1 MKAKRIF
8 VLCNC
13 NYVTL
18 LESILQLSVRLFD
31 LKRMGIGH
39 EPIRIVN
46 NMAFNII
53 TYYKTKI
60 KSNFF
65 IQTDT
70 NCCFFRSSYLTAAI
84 ICRIF
89 RLLIDISCLD
99 FKIFFLGN
107 YHKNNSCFFSD
118 GFQDL
123 IYFYSFPFFFFICWV
138 RLHSYV
144 NKHKRA
150 KEKEEEKKSNFLLRF
165 ASSLLLQP
173 LILIKSWITSSKMCT
188 KNVIYNTM
196 AGISNHN
203 RKILI
208 FSFIFYNMP
217 QHPGCILIASERTSF
232 DIHGSIHN
240 GEPFKH
246 IAMVSWRYWQFSS
259 LKQDRS
265 TPFD

>member
-1 MKAKRIF
+1 MKLYKVGEFRIIEAYFWLAKQIFALVLFMLIWNVLEMKAKRIF

-31 LKRMGIGH
+31 LKRMGNGH

-89 RLLIDISCLD
+89 RLLIDIFSLK
-99 FKIFFLGN
+99 FKIFF
-107 YHKNNSCFFSD
+107 
-118 GFQDL
+118 
-123 IYFYSFPFFFFICWV
+123 
-138 RLHSYV
+138 
-144 NKHKRA
+144 
-150 KEKEEEKKSNFLLRF
+150 
-165 ASSLLLQP
+165 
-173 LILIKSWITSSKMCT
+173 
-188 KNVIYNTM
+188 
-196 AGISNHN
+196 
-203 RKILI
+203 
-208 FSFIFYNMP
+208 
-217 QHPGCILIASERTSF
+217 
-232 DIHGSIHN
+232 
-240 GEPFKH
+240 
-246 IAMVSWRYWQFSS
+246 
-259 LKQDRS
+259 
-265 TPFD
+265 